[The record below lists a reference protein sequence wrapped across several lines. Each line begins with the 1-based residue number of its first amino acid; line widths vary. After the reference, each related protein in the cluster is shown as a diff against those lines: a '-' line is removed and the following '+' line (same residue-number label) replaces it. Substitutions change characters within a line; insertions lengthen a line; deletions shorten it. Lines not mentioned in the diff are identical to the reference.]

1 MSGFTGLTQHTEILK
16 FTLYI
21 YLMKCL
27 ILIFMPTIL
36 FVIKKN
42 GKMFLL
48 LDLRTQLILRK
59 CYSGGLADV
68 MNAHWYVIVSVAGSG
83 QH

>member
-1 MSGFTGLTQHTEILK
+1 
-16 FTLYI
+16 
-21 YLMKCL
+21 
-27 ILIFMPTIL
+27 MPTIL

-48 LDLRTQLILRK
+48 VDLRTQLILRK
-59 CYSGGLADV
+59 YYTGGLADV
-68 MNAHWYVIVSVAGSG
+68 MNAHWYSIVSVAGSG